1 MGGPKGLTDIKVKRL
16 KANATGYEE
25 YSVDERRSGGKSTG
39 RGLEFSKDDKVVA
52 LYVGDVKG
60 KAEEHNKKFYTSR
73 AQDIL
78 SEKEEEEPLKGW
90 PESVTIPQTEGISKE
105 QEIEWKC
112 FWPVDFDYPEEIKK
126 EKNEKKRKEKEE
138 AYENQEFQKAKEIW
152 KQNF

>member
-16 KANATGYEE
+16 NATGYEE

-78 SEKEEEEPLKGW
+78 SKKDGEEPLKGW
-90 PESVTIPQTEGISKE
+90 PKSVTIPQTEGISKE

-112 FWPVDFDYPEEIKK
+112 YWPVDFDYPEEIKN
-126 EKNEKKRKEKEE
+126 EKDEKKRKEKME
-138 AYENQEFQKAKEIW
+138 AYEKQEFQKAWEIYD
-152 KQNF
+152 KSF